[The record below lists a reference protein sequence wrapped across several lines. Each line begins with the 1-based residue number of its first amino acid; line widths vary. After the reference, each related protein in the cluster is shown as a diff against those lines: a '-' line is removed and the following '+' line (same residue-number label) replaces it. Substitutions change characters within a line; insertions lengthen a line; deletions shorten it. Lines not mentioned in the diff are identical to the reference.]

1 MSKVPNNPTIIDRG
15 VVTLSAKGKVL
26 GRLSTEVATLL
37 RGKNSVH
44 YLAHQL
50 SGQRVRVTHAKD
62 IVVTGRKLDQK
73 MYYTHS
79 GYIGNLKTKTLK
91 EKMLRPADVV
101 RHAVRGM
108 LPDNRLRRHWLK
120 NLEIREEE

>member
-1 MSKVPNNPTIIDRG
+1 MSRIPNNPTNIGRE
-15 VVTLSAKGKVL
+15 VVTISARGKVL
-26 GRLSTEVATLL
+26 GRLATEVATLL

-44 YLAHQL
+44 YLPHQL
-50 SGQRVRVTHAKD
+50 SGRPIVVTHAKD

-73 MYYTHS
+73 MYYSHS

-91 EKMLRPADVV
+91 EKMAKPSEVV

-108 LPDNRLRRHWLK
+108 LPANRLRRHWLK